1 MWTVLM
7 IQNDTTTRAD
17 YQHLNC
23 TTKFEYTLRLTMY
36 SLPVHQSH
44 SLSQKLLNGN
54 NS

>member
-1 MWTVLM
+1 M

-17 YQHLNC
+17 NQRLNC
-23 TTKFEYTLRLTMY
+23 NTKFEYTPRLTMY
-36 SLPVHQSH
+36 SLPVHQSQ

>member
-23 TTKFEYTLRLTMY
+23 NTKFEYTPRLTMY
-36 SLPVHQSH
+36 SLPVHQS
-44 SLSQKLLNGN
+44 QIFKPKVAQWK
-54 NS
+54 